1 MIRKE
6 MSNKSLFE
14 IFKNTKYF
22 SLKYKNYF
30 NIYDKLLSHYR
41 GKKITFVEIG
51 VLSGGSLQMWK
62 EYFGN
67 DARIIGIDLNPDA
80 KRLESEGFEIF
91 IGNQTDPNF
100 WSPFFEKVG
109 KVDVILD
116 DGGHTNFQQ
125 IMTAVSVIPNIND
138 DGTLIVE
145 DVFHSYGVSYG
156 EVGFFNPSK
165 YSFINFCKKTIDDIN
180 YRFPETKKF
189 KFSLNKYVYS
199 LEIFESIVAFK
210 INSVLCKSVNS
221 VVYNNGKNFNAKDFA
236 HIHDPKVP
244 GSNKFV
250 VFIKKLYPRFRGTL
264 KYFVFKINES
274 FLKKFFK

>member
-30 NIYDKLLSHYR
+30 TIYDKLLSYYR

-100 WSPFFEKVG
+100 WSSFFEKVG